1 MISTIGLSLL
11 AALAGATE
19 TGNARAEAEA
29 SEVGAVAA
37 QAAEAHAHLMHGDIA
52 AYRRAIQ
59 TAPDF
64 ILMDPFGGVP
74 TGNPKSD
81 ADWERIGRYFRDG
94 HEASFRLITSYR
106 ASDMIVLVANEYA
119 HVAVGSLPTQDWA
132 LRVTL
137 VFRREGNRWLLVH
150 RHADPL
156 EPGISLEE
164 AGRITLGRRATKP
177 DAGAGQ

>member
-11 AALAGATE
+11 AALAPTLGA
-19 TGNARAEAEA
+19 GNASSGEEAREIQT
-29 SEVGAVAA
+29 VAA
-37 QAAEAHAHLMHGDIA
+37 QAAEAHALLMRGDIA
-52 AYRRAIQ
+52 AYRRTIQ

-81 ADWERIGRYFRDG
+81 AHWERIGRYFQDGRD
-94 HEASFRLITSYR
+94 ARFDLIAYYR
-106 ASDMIVLVANEYA
+106 SGDMIVLVANEYA
-119 HVAVGSLPTQDWA
+119 HVAVGALPAQDWT

-137 VFRREGNRWLLVH
+137 VFRRDANRWLLAH

-156 EPGISLEE
+156 ALGISLED
-164 AGRITLGRRATKP
+164 AGRITLGNRPPNPAP
-177 DAGAGQ
+177 GDDE

>member
-11 AALAGATE
+11 AALAGAPG
-19 TGNARAEAEA
+19 TGNTRAEAEA
-29 SEVGAVAA
+29 SEIGAVAA
-37 QAAEAHAHLMHGDIA
+37 RAAEAHAHLMHGDIA

-81 ADWERIGRYFRDG
+81 ADWERIGRFFRDG
-94 HEASFRLITSYR
+94 RDASFRLIASYR

-119 HVAVGSLPTQDWA
+119 HVAVGSLPAQDWA

-137 VFRREGNRWLLVH
+137 VFRRDGNRWLLAH

-156 EPGISLEE
+156 EAGISLEE
-164 AGRITLGRRATKP
+164 AGQITLGHRATKP
-177 DAGAGQ
+177 VVGAGQ